1 MLEVLLGLGRVRV
14 GVGRRELTGRVAEAL
29 LGLGRDLVGV
39 GGRELITDLVFE
51 EDLALDD
58 ELEGALEM
66 VEEEEGLDTVDDE
79 AGLIEVEEE
88 GRVAAV
94 EFEEVLFKRLL
105 GVEGLDED
113 MEDELVLSID
123 VLLLLLEKELE

>member
-1 MLEVLLGLGRVRV
+1 MLEALIGLGRVRV
-14 GVGRRELTGRVAEAL
+14 GVGTRELTGRVAEVL

-39 GGRELITDLVFE
+39 GGRELITGLVFE

-58 ELEGALEM
+58 ELEEVLEI
-66 VEEEEGLDTVDDE
+66 VEEEEGLDTVEDE
-79 AGLIEVEEE
+79 VGLIEVEEE
-88 GRVAAV
+88 GRVVAV
-94 EFEEVLFKRLL
+94 EFAEVLFKRLL
-105 GVEGLDED
+105 GVDGLDEV